1 MDTVYVEMVYTNMH
15 FTDIGKC
22 YRKKEDAIKRLRQL
36 KQEHE
41 ATTNH
46 YSEEYL
52 FICYLEGTNRIEVDF
67 ETKALR

>member
-1 MDTVYVEMVYTNMH
+1 MDTVFVEMVYTNMH

-41 ATTNH
+41 ATCNH
-46 YSEEYL
+46 YSEEFMFVSY
-52 FICYLEGTNRIEVDF
+52 YVRKDRVEVDF
-67 ETKALR
+67 EARALR

>member
-1 MDTVYVEMVYTNMH
+1 MEKVYIEMVYTNH
-15 FTDIGKC
+15 NFTDIKTC
-22 YRKKEDAIKRLRQL
+22 YKKQSDAIKRLRQL
-36 KQEHE
+36 KAEHE

-67 ETKALR
+67 EIKNLR

>member
-1 MDTVYVEMVYTNMH
+1 MVYTDHH
-15 FTDIGKC
+15 FTNIGKC
-22 YRKKEDAIKRLRQL
+22 YRNREDAVKRLRQL
-36 KQEHE
+36 KAEHE

-52 FICYLEGTNRIEVDF
+52 FICYTFRGNRIEVDF